1 MNTAI
6 YCSTVWL
13 IDDDELSNCL
23 NANTLQTKSFS
34 ADVQVFTSAEEA
46 LVELDLSV
54 KKKTFPDFIFLDLN
68 MPVVNGWDFLNT
80 YRNFPEAMKEKCTLY
95 ILSSS
100 IDEDDIN
107 RSKLY
112 EDVRDFFSKPLK
124 KKDLEIVK
132 FQAG

>member
-6 YCSTVWL
+6 YYSTVWL
-13 IDDDELSNCL
+13 IDDDELSNYL

-46 LVELDLSV
+46 LAELDLSV

>member
-6 YCSTVWL
+6 YCSSVWL
-13 IDDDELSNCL
+13 IDDDELSNYL
-23 NANTLQTKSFS
+23 NANTLQTKKFS

-46 LVELDLSV
+46 LAELDLSV

-68 MPVVNGWDFLNT
+68 MPVVDGWDFLNT
-80 YRNFPEAMKEKCTLY
+80 YRNFPEEMKEKCTLY